1 MQVQLKEWKSKLMR
15 GYENLKR
22 NGWRVGAD
30 YDLALHFDKPD
41 APEKSTDL
49 STRGSQT
56 APLIDVLLVIG
67 AISAVT
73 TILGILR
80 RLF

>member
-1 MQVQLKEWKSKLMR
+1 MQMKEWKSKLMR

-22 NGWRVGAD
+22 NGWRLGAD

-41 APEKSTDL
+41 SPEKSTDF
-49 STRGSQT
+49 STRGSQN
-56 APLIDVLLVIG
+56 AALIDVLLILC

-73 TILGILR
+73 TLIGIFR
-80 RLF
+80 RIF